1 MVSAA
6 ELSRSIYCSRC
17 TTPPPPPLPTSSPSL
32 SALKYSRG
40 RFGDQCGNILCLLI
54 FTAQGTKKRTQFCP
68 KVSQRTFHVDDPPEA
83 TPVPKVVAH
92 KNVRNRSPEEENQM
106 PASKRLRHTGLTG
119 EIDALALKDLR
130 GASGDYLSRCPL
142 QEISA
147 CTPQRPLDIRA
158 TPLSMDS
165 APVLSLSLCHNSP
178 MECKHESPLA
188 KCDEGSPPRRQEFLT
203 PSNPSA
209 CAPLS
214 LKFSSPRERSG
225 TILEF
230 LSEKG
235 QVTPANHEGS
245 ETERAMGTITPL
257 TSVTR
262 RIVSPE
268 VPFTSGY
275 ASGANSSC
283 EESPHEA
290 ISELSIEDN
299 SDLDRS
305 EKLTRTGDFADKSQ
319 NCIRPTTNKADT
331 TGSSGF
337 NESHCDNWLSEDP
350 GENTGKIQTP
360 NKAKIEIS
368 DEIMQTVDLL
378 RRRESGVSFL
388 PPSPY
393 VADRNA
399 HLEDIAV
406 DVAKE
411 PGLLSPFGLPS
422 KVGHAITRERSTT
435 IEFEDKENV
444 RDIKVEQAVDKNFAA
459 CEVFRGTVEPHKAHT
474 VEEGNSNRTRDSHM
488 DISLPVTSNSSMD
501 VTFKSSASS
510 KGTPGPMEVSHQWHH
525 TSAPLMRTPFRTP
538 KSCRRG
544 NRPPSSPPKN
554 RILGTPDYLA
564 PEILLGNDHSKFK

>member
-1 MVSAA
+1 M
-6 ELSRSIYCSRC
+6 
-17 TTPPPPPLPTSSPSL
+17 
-32 SALKYSRG
+32 
-40 RFGDQCGNILCLLI
+40 
-54 FTAQGTKKRTQFCP
+54 
-68 KVSQRTFHVDDPPEA
+68 
-83 TPVPKVVAH
+83 
-92 KNVRNRSPEEENQM
+92 
-106 PASKRLRHTGLTG
+106 
-119 EIDALALKDLR
+119 
-130 GASGDYLSRCPL
+130 
-142 QEISA
+142 
-147 CTPQRPLDIRA
+147 
-158 TPLSMDS
+158 
-165 APVLSLSLCHNSP
+165 
-178 MECKHESPLA
+178 
-188 KCDEGSPPRRQEFLT
+188 
-203 PSNPSA
+203 
-209 CAPLS
+209 
-214 LKFSSPRERSG
+214 
-225 TILEF
+225 
-230 LSEKG
+230 SEKG

-245 ETERAMGTITPL
+245 ETERAMGTLTPL

-319 NCIRPTTNKADT
+319 NCVRPTTNKADT

-337 NESHCDNWLSEDP
+337 NESHCNNWISEDR
-350 GENTGKIQTP
+350 GEKTGTIQTP

-378 RRRESGVSFL
+378 RRRESGVSLL

-399 HLEDIAV
+399 HLEDITV

-411 PGLLSPFGLPS
+411 AGLLSPFGLPS
-422 KVGHAITRERSTT
+422 KVGRAITRERSMT

-444 RDIKVEQAVDKNFAA
+444 REINVEQAVDKN
-459 CEVFRGTVEPHKAHT
+459 
-474 VEEGNSNRTRDSHM
+474 SNRTRDLHM
-488 DISLPVTSNSSMD
+488 DISLPVSSNSPMD

-544 NRPPSSPPKN
+544 HRPPSSPPKN